1 MRTHFL
7 PLLGV
12 QGSGRRRGDFG
23 RRGAPPAPASTRPS
37 NWARRVDSYRTRPKW
52 RPDEG
57 AGVPTCGGVRRSTP
71 AVYRDVRP
79 TSLASVRLALEL
91 GKEPC
96 GARHPL
102 QTARPPFYI
111 SSTLSRKRLRYAIS
125 WTARGFH
132 TPALFHLPPMLE
144 EHHAGGRSQ
153 PCRAA
158 PSSVLPLSP
167 DGRRYASGPAF
178 GLIHRV
184 EDL

>member
-102 QTARPPFYI
+102 QTAPQFIRCECGARFSLACVHWGGWGSLPLGAAPFYI
-111 SSTLSRKRLRYAIS
+111 ASTALPQ
-125 WTARGFH
+125 TA
-132 TPALFHLPPMLE
+132 
-144 EHHAGGRSQ
+144 
-153 PCRAA
+153 
-158 PSSVLPLSP
+158 
-167 DGRRYASGPAF
+167 
-178 GLIHRV
+178 
-184 EDL
+184 